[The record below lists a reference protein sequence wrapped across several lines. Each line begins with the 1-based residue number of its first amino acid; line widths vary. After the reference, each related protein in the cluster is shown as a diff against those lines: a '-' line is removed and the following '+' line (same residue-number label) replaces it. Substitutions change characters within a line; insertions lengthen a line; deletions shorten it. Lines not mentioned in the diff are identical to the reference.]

1 MLLCFELVSNVT
13 PFLTNLKCSA
23 TGIGEGFQKQKW
35 KFKMAFAM
43 KRGRHRALDGGQFR
57 FWSNLKVPF

>member
-1 MLLCFELVSNVT
+1 MLLWFELVSNDT

-43 KRGRHRALDGGQFR
+43 KRGRSRVPFR
-57 FWSNLKVPF
+57 YFEEKNLKDP

>member
-1 MLLCFELVSNVT
+1 MFNPLIMLLWFELVSNDT

-23 TGIGEGFQKQKW
+23 TGIREGFQKQKW

-43 KRGRHRALDGGQFR
+43 KGGGVSRAINV
-57 FWSNLKVPF
+57 S

>member
-43 KRGRHRALDGGQFR
+43 KGGRGSRVP
-57 FWSNLKVPF
+57 LKYFEK